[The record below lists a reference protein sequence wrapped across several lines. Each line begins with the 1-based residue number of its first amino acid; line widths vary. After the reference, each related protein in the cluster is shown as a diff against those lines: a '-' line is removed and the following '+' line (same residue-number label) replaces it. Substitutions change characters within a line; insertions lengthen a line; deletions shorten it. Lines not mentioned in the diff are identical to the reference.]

1 MDQLYFEDGYYEGK
15 YFVYTA
21 DASVSFTPYIASQYI
36 DADFFQDAGSVFTLT
51 GTLTRQTYQ
60 QFAASFTSAFTFTGL
75 VGRRQSAVASL
86 SSAFTTSA
94 TVVKTARVTPS
105 LSSAVTVAT
114 VSQKTARSSVTLS
127 SIANLSAQAARFRD
141 TSSSIA
147 AAATATTIAKKTTQ
161 TQSALAS
168 AFTSS
173 SQAQRSR
180 TTTASLA
187 SVATQTST
195 TIKTARASI
204 GLTSAF
210 APVITANA
218 SVSNG
223 AGLTASFA
231 LSVLTGVRRQF
242 PLNQL
247 TGIGAT
253 SSQYA
258 VIDFNTALYPPY
270 TLQSIEVRDNYWT
283 FSAWVKRDS
292 VNGEYQAIAE
302 GVVFDNPGGITLK
315 NNDVRIRFNYDP
327 DEPGAQWNDVAPTDT
342 EWHHYLFRNRINT
355 ASSTYPVD
363 TWDLWIDGLYK
374 NTALYQ
380 AAGDITFGGRYGS
393 GAGTLD
399 GRLRLGYGLIKK
411 ETGSYDLSGAPLLGG
426 VAQVWMGYTTDS
438 EFRVERFYSGIV
450 DMGATGTSTGL
461 PTPVYYNRLT
471 TPYTGVTWNTGAEPV
486 PSPASTPLT
495 LPSIQ
500 AQFSLAG
507 ESVTVLE
514 VTVNAQSTSTLTGT
528 IFRNRL
534 AAATMTST
542 AALTV
547 IGSKF
552 AGVNSQLVSTASTTL
567 ISQRV
572 RYANLAFTVTATQ
585 SAIAYRVKQF
595 SLAVNSLATVT
606 ATGYRIQTATA
617 SVTARFTVSATI
629 NDRTRNAISLEMG
642 AFTLT
647 GSISRIRTAT
657 KALTSAFTVSCGIN
671 RLRPL
676 GSSMTSA
683 FTQTATPE
691 KRIISFG
698 NFTARFTVTSTA
710 FKVVFAQA
718 NLQANGFVLSQGDIL
733 NFDPCRE
740 IKVDQE
746 TRLAKIL
753 PESRLL
759 IVESETRRLKV
770 AQETRV
776 LRVDYE
782 TRVNILQC

>member
-1 MDQLYFEDGYYEGK
+1 MDQLYFLDGYYEGK

-21 DASVSFTPYIASQYI
+21 DASASFTPYIASQYI
-36 DADFFQDAGSVFTLT
+36 DNTFFEDKGSVFTLV
-51 GTLTRQTYQ
+51 GDITRQAYQ
-60 QFAASFTSAFTFTGL
+60 QASASFTSAFTFTGIA
-75 VGRRQSAVASL
+75 GRRQSVTASL
-86 SSAFTTSA
+86 SSAFTTSV

-105 LSSAVTVAT
+105 LASAVTVAT
-114 VSQKTARSSVTLS
+114 VSQKTARSSVTLT
-127 SIANLSAQAARFRD
+127 SIANVAAQAARTRAL
-141 TSSSIA
+141 SSSIA

-161 TQSALAS
+161 TLSALAS

-173 SQAQRSR
+173 STAQRFR
-180 TTTASLA
+180 TTTSSLA
-187 SVATQTST
+187 SAVTQTT
-195 TIKTARASI
+195 NTIKTARASI

-223 AGLTASFA
+223 AGLTASFT

-270 TLQSIEVRDNYWT
+270 RLQSIEVRDNYWT

-302 GVVFDNPGGITLK
+302 GVVFNNPGGITLK

-342 EWHHYLFRNRINT
+342 EWHHYLFRSRTN
-355 ASSTYPVD
+355 STNETFPAD

-393 GAGTLD
+393 QEGTLD
-399 GRLRLGYGLIKK
+399 GRLRLGYGLIAQ
-411 ETGSYDLSGAPLLGG
+411 ETGSYAVTGAPLLGG
-426 VAQVWMGYTTDS
+426 VAQVWMGYTTNS
-438 EFRVERFYSGIV
+438 EFRVDRFYSGIV

-471 TPYTGVTWNTGAEPV
+471 TPYTGVTWNAGATPV
-486 PSPASTPLT
+486 PSPASTALT

-500 AQFSLAG
+500 AQFSLEG
-507 ESVTVLE
+507 ESQTVLE
-514 VTVNAQSTSTLTGT
+514 VTVNAQAVSTLTGT
-528 IFRNRL
+528 ILRNRL
-534 AAATMTST
+534 ASAAITST
-542 AALTV
+542 LTLTV
-547 IGSKF
+547 IGSKT
-552 AGVNSQLVSTASTTL
+552 AGVNSQLVSTASITV

-572 RYANLAFTVTATQ
+572 RYANSAFTVTATQ

-606 ATGYRIQTATA
+606 ATGYRTKTVSA

-629 NDRTRNAISLEMG
+629 NDRTRDAISLEMG
-642 AFTLT
+642 AFTFSAT
-647 GSISRIRTAT
+647 ATRIRTVTVAVTAAAT
-657 KALTSAFTVSCGIN
+657 VVCVPTRIKVQGSAMSAAFTITANSQKVVVSV
-671 RLRPL
+671 
-676 GSSMTSA
+676 
-683 FTQTATPE
+683 
-691 KRIISFG
+691 G
-698 NFTARFTVTSTA
+698 NFTARFTIASQ
-710 FKVVFAQA
+710 VFRVLIAQA
-718 NLQANGFVLSQGDIL
+718 NLSATGFVLTQGDIL

-746 TRLAKIL
+746 TRLAKIR

-770 AQETRV
+770 PQETRV